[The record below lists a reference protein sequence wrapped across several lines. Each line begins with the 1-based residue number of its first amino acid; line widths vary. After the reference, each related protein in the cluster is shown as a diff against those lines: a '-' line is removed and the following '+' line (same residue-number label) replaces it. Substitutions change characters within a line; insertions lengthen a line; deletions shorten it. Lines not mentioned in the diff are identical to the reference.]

1 MSQLRLNLFM
11 VAATM
16 ILFAIALA
24 INEAFF
30 TKLEF
35 AAGINWIYL
44 PAGVRLLCT
53 LLFGEAGAIG
63 LLLISWAVCFF
74 YFFPNDPIRSFAGGI
89 LASAAPYL
97 VYLGA
102 GNAREPLAG
111 TATVLRTRL
120 FDSKSAAP
128 PSLVRIAR
136 PQRRF
141 TRQLCRHGDRRPER
155 LPGRA
160 LRVQVGAQ
168 AAAPTLTCPQGAVIL
183 RYAIFAS

>member
-53 LLFGEAGAIG
+53 LLFGEAGAVG

-102 GNAREPLAG
+102 RRLYGLQATLANLSPARLLYCALAFSIASPLLHHLWFALHDHKDDLLASFAAMAIG
-111 TATVLRTRL
+111 DLSGCLAVLYA
-120 FDSKSAAP
+120 FKW
-128 PSLVRIAR
+128 
-136 PQRRF
+136 
-141 TRQLCRHGDRRPER
+141 
-155 LPGRA
+155 A
-160 LRVQVGAQ
+160 LRRQR
-168 AAAPTLTCPQGAVIL
+168 P
-183 RYAIFAS
+183 R